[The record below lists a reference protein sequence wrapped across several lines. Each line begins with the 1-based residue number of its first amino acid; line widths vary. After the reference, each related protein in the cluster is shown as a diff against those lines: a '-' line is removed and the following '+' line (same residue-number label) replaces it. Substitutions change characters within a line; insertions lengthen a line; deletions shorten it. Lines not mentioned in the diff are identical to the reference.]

1 MRSQATLRLRWK
13 IENSS
18 CQVESI
24 SPRRLPRR
32 CPSCSEGMNLPNRYL
47 IRRLLQ
53 RVHGD
58 LSVASE
64 FHPPALASLEEG
76 VLVESAKGTVY
87 LTRYLSK
94 HS

>member
-32 CPSCSEGMNLPNRYL
+32 RVVLFEGMNVPNRYL

-64 FHPPALASLEEG
+64 FHPPALAPFEEFQWK
-76 VLVESAKGTVY
+76 AQIFDDNPN
-87 LTRYLSK
+87 SK
-94 HS
+94 